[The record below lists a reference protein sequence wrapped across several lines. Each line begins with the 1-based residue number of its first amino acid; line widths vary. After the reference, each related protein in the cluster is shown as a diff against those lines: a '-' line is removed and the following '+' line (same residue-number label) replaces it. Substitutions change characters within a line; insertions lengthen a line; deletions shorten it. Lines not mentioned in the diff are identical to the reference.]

1 MSHRTVPALPLFI
14 ILTGALF
21 ILALLSLGLG
31 RLNIPPATTLRIV
44 CGRFVPLA
52 PDWSATWE
60 SVVWDVRFPRLV
72 AGMLVGGGLALSGAS
87 FQGIFRNP
95 LVSPHILGVS
105 AGAGFGAALGLLF
118 SGHIVVVQAL
128 AFIFGVLTVA
138 VTYALSRTYR
148 SSQMLMLVLSGII
161 VGGFKVFSAKVEEVI
176 CRHPAVHM
184 AALIGI
190 ENPERPGSELVKAYI
205 TLKEGYRTGRDPE
218 TLKEEILTFAAD
230 KLSPYE
236 LPKDL
241 EIRAELPL
249 TAVGKVDKKVL
260 RKEARQVWAGKERRT
275 RTRGAVDLPCD
286 VRGFSNGKETHE
298 NGHVANLSHEGM
310 FIEAETPLDEG
321 TDMAAQIMVI
331 QFGDTLW
338 VKGEVLRKTERG
350 NAVRFK
356 ESIPPEIDTILGSER
371 K

>member
-1 MSHRTVPALPLFI
+1 MSHRAVPALPLFI

-21 ILALLSLGLG
+21 ILALVSLGMG

-44 CGRFVPLA
+44 CGRFVPLT

-161 VGGFKVFSAKVEEVI
+161 VGGFFSALLSLVKYI
-176 CRHPAVHM
+176 ADPLNKMPAIVFWLLGSLNNVSNADLASTAPIFLSGMLAIMLVRWRINLLAMGDDEARALGVHTTHLS
-184 AALIGI
+184 ALIIFCATVITSAAVSISGVI
-190 ENPERPGSELVKAYI
+190 GWIGLVI
-205 TLKEGYRTGRDPE
+205 PHMGRILVGPDHKLLVPASALLGAIFLVLVDLCSRSLLAVE
-218 TLKEEILTFAAD
+218 IPIGILTGLIGAPVFAWLLH
-230 KLSPYE
+230 KNRS
-236 LPKDL
+236 
-241 EIRAELPL
+241 
-249 TAVGKVDKKVL
+249 G
-260 RKEARQVWAGKERRT
+260 W
-275 RTRGAVDLPCD
+275 
-286 VRGFSNGKETHE
+286 
-298 NGHVANLSHEGM
+298 
-310 FIEAETPLDEG
+310 
-321 TDMAAQIMVI
+321 
-331 QFGDTLW
+331 
-338 VKGEVLRKTERG
+338 
-350 NAVRFK
+350 
-356 ESIPPEIDTILGSER
+356 
-371 K
+371 

>member
-1 MSHRTVPALPLFI
+1 MTHRAVPALPLFI

-21 ILALLSLGLG
+21 ILALVSLGMG

-44 CGRFVPLA
+44 CGRFVPLT

-161 VGGFKVFSAKVEEVI
+161 VGGFFSALLSLVKYI
-176 CRHPAVHM
+176 ADPLNKMPAIVFWLLGSLNNVSNADLASTAPIFLSGMLAIMLVRWRINLLAMGDDEARALGVHTTHLS
-184 AALIGI
+184 ALIIFCATVITSAAVSISGVI
-190 ENPERPGSELVKAYI
+190 GWIGLVI
-205 TLKEGYRTGRDPE
+205 PHMGRILVGPDHKLLVPASALLGAIFLVLVDLCSRSLLAVE
-218 TLKEEILTFAAD
+218 IPIGILTGLIGAPVFAWLLH
-230 KLSPYE
+230 KNRS
-236 LPKDL
+236 
-241 EIRAELPL
+241 
-249 TAVGKVDKKVL
+249 G
-260 RKEARQVWAGKERRT
+260 W
-275 RTRGAVDLPCD
+275 
-286 VRGFSNGKETHE
+286 
-298 NGHVANLSHEGM
+298 
-310 FIEAETPLDEG
+310 
-321 TDMAAQIMVI
+321 
-331 QFGDTLW
+331 
-338 VKGEVLRKTERG
+338 
-350 NAVRFK
+350 
-356 ESIPPEIDTILGSER
+356 
-371 K
+371 